1 MQSPHPDRSALSR
14 LATGGLEGPALVDL
28 LEHLA
33 ACPTCGTR
41 FGRAAL
47 AGDGAEPV
55 RGGRD
60 GERRARYAHS
70 LDQAAR
76 RVARLAGRFDR
87 ERSAAARGVAHLV
100 ELSDR
105 ERRRAVLTEPRLRT
119 WAVAREA
126 LDLSARSRTED
137 PAMAEDLSTLALA
150 VAEHLPRRTYGR
162 AVLEDLRSEIWAQIG
177 NARRILCD
185 LRRAGAAFDLARGH
199 AESGTGDPL
208 ESAELAT
215 LYGTYLRDCERVDP
229 ARAQYDEAVAC
240 YRDLGDRHLEGRTLI
255 SKALLERRVGRY
267 DEALRLLERAPRYV
281 DPGREPRLIGAVHQN
296 RAHVLADL
304 GEPERALR
312 SLEAVAPEPTAPLRG
327 RLDRLRTVWLRARLL
342 ERVGRRS
349 EARRVFLFVRGG
361 FERADLPVEVAL
373 LDLDL
378 ARHALDEG
386 DRDGAR
392 SLASGAFPVLAARQL
407 ASETMLAL
415 DLFRAAGGGA

>member
-1 MQSPHPDRSALSR
+1 MHSPHPDRSALSR
-14 LATGGLEGPALVDL
+14 LTAGGLEGRPLVDL

-33 ACPTCGTR
+33 ACPSCGTR

-47 AGDGAEPV
+47 AGEGAEAA

-60 GERRARYAHS
+60 GERRARFARP
-70 LDQAAR
+70 LDRAAD
-76 RVARLAGRFDR
+76 RVVRLAGRLDR
-87 ERSAAARGVAHLV
+87 ERSAAARGVAQLV
-100 ELSDR
+100 ALPER
-105 ERRRAVLTEPRLRT
+105 ERRRTVRIEPRLRT

-137 PAMAEDLSTLALA
+137 PAMAEDLSALALA

-162 AVLEDLRSEIWAQIG
+162 AVLEDLRSEIWAAIG
-177 NARRILCD
+177 NARRIRCD

-215 LYGTYLRDCERVDP
+215 LYGTFLRDSDRFDR
-229 ARAQYDEAVAC
+229 AREQYDEAVGC
-240 YRDLGDRHLEGRTLI
+240 YRDLGDRHMEGRTLI

-267 DEALRLLERAPRYV
+267 DEAMRLLESAPRYV

-296 RAHVLADL
+296 RAHLLADL

-312 SLEAVAPEPTAPLRG
+312 SLEVLDADPGGPLRG
-327 RLDRLRTVWLRARLL
+327 RLDRLRTLWLRARLL
-342 ERVGRRS
+342 EQVGRRS
-349 EARRVFLFVRGG
+349 EARRALLFVRGG
-361 FERADLPVEVAL
+361 FARADLPVEVAL
-373 LDLDL
+373 LDLEL
-378 ARHALDEG
+378 ARLSLDDG

-392 SLASGAFPVLAARQL
+392 TLVSGAFPVLAARQL
-407 ASETMLAL
+407 ASETVLAL
-415 DLFRAAGGGA
+415 DLFRAAGGA